1 MKKLNQLLLA
11 LMLSVGVSTIANA
24 GSHKHWHHKH
34 IKHKPSHPVCIVC
47 QECPDPKKCQVA
59 KLRQHRTHGTA
70 SWYGP
75 GFHGRRTA
83 SGERFNQ
90 HALTAAHKTLPLGS
104 RVMVRNLENDE
115 TVIVTINDRG
125 PFVRGRII
133 DLSRAAAKAIG
144 LASTGTV
151 EITMVKLPG

>member
-1 MKKLNQLLLA
+1 MNKLNQLLLVV
-11 LMLSVGVSTIANA
+11 MLSVGVSTIANA
-24 GSHKHWHHKH
+24 GSHRHWHHTH
-34 IKHKPSHPVCIVC
+34 TKHKSGHPVCIIC

-59 KLRQHRTHGTA
+59 KSRQHRTHGTA